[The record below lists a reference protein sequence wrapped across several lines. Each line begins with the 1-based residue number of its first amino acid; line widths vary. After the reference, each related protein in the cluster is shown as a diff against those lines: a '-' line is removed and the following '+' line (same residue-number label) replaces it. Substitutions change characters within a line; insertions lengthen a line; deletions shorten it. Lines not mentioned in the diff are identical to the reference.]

1 MQADRRVR
9 EKEDLEKLAYLSL
22 EYQGRGASRE
32 AIDNIDPT
40 ELGFV
45 CSQHTWQLYRRRN
58 LLPAAVPKT
67 KKAA

>member
-1 MQADRRVR
+1 MQADRRAQ
-9 EKEDLEKLAYLSL
+9 EEDLARLAHPSL
-22 EYQGRGASRE
+22 DYQGRGASRE
-32 AIDNIDPT
+32 AIDNIDPI

-45 CSQHTWQLYRRRN
+45 CSKHSWQLYRRRQ